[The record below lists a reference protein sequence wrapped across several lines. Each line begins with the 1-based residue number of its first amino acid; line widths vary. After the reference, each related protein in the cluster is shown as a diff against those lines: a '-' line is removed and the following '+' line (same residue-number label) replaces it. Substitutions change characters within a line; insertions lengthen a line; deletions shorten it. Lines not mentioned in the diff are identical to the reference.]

1 MHGLQKT
8 AMVKIEL
15 PYPDKLLNPNSCAHW
30 KAKMKA
36 KEDAR
41 TLAQYMAV
49 KHKGVFAKED
59 TLLMLVEFLFTDAR
73 RRDLDNLLASCKHTL
88 DGVFLGLGIDD
99 SQVQAITLKK
109 HKKSDKQNIIVT
121 ISKD

>member
-1 MHGLQKT
+1 MS
-8 AMVKIEL
+8 KILTICL
-15 PYPDKLLNPNSCAHW
+15 PYPDKLLHPNSCAHW

-99 SQVQAITLKK
+99 SQVQSITLRK
-109 HKKSDKQNIIVT
+109 HKKAQAQQIVVT
-121 ISKD
+121 ITQEE